1 MIPEIFKRRRDI
13 GREDKSAAGT
23 EVFFMADFDGEGRPV
38 LRVVDSSLKD
48 IDADCRQYEGDTF
61 LMLRNIDAIK
71 EAGAMT
77 FSWLGAGKGI
87 YLDEHPQLVWQLIR
101 CRNFI
106 NDKGE
111 RLEEMPGL
119 YQMDADVVSEGRW
132 LKPEFSLRR
141 IDGDGPFRLGDFRL
155 LTDCFAIS
163 GVSVVALKPLGSDFA
178 KLDLMRQKFDETV
191 AEQFLSVLMSRFD
204 NISLSFGGVP
214 CRTSGTPMKASS
226 AIVFEK
232 VNEDNA
238 LFMRQTE
245 GIPGVPVG
253 FVEDFSPVRIVSL
266 HPEPVIRNVDYSG
279 VRTSETDL
287 YKRVA
292 SCAPDRKT
300 AKEIYCEDNL
310 FIIPEQI
317 AGPFLLRNLSGLAE
331 DYMLIGSD
339 RLSGYRI
346 RAVAPKFSLSGG
358 SSGIDFLEGSA
369 EIHIDNDVFSL
380 SDFLAQ
386 YRRNRYV
393 ELSDGEKGI
402 VDDAYVKRL
411 ERIYSS
417 CGKGKKL
424 KLSFFDMPEVAALM
438 EQVPDAGLFRK
449 SREFYSGFNSLAASE
464 DLNIKGL
471 KAKLRPYQQNGVKW
485 LKYLY
490 DNNLGGCLADD
501 MGLGKTVQAISLLLL
516 SDSIGKKKGK
526 PSLIVMPRTLLFNW
540 TSEFAKFAPQV
551 KISTYYGAERNLEQV
566 ADAKVI
572 FTTYALLRNDVE
584 KLSRIK
590 FDTVILDESQNIKNM
605 TAKASQAV
613 MLLDAEHRFALS
625 GTPLENRIGELYP
638 LFRFLNP
645 GMFGSAENFNSRYA
659 QPIQKDGDAEVMRE
673 LKARISPFILRRLKT
688 EVLDDLPERIDQTMY
703 VEMEPDHRQF
713 YELRRRQYY
722 ESIKNR
728 IRSEGVAKSQF
739 EMLQALGEL
748 RRIASIPESISD
760 GRIHSSKIP
769 MLADAVLE
777 AAENGHKVVVFFN
790 FIAGIELL
798 AETLEANAVGYAVMT
813 GATGDRQRVVERFQN
828 DAECRVMLMTLK
840 TGGVG
845 LNLTAADTVFVAEPW
860 WNKSAEEQAIGR
872 LHRIGQKSVVHS
884 FSVITTG
891 TIEEKIQQLQ
901 QQKSSLVASLISSD
915 SSTAKVL
922 SEEDIDFILG

>member
-1 MIPEIFKRRRDI
+1 M
-13 GREDKSAAGT
+13 
-23 EVFFMADFDGEGRPV
+23 M
-38 LRVVDSSLKD
+38 RVVDSALKD
-48 IDADCRQYEGDTF
+48 IDADYRQYEGDTF

-111 RLEEMPGL
+111 RLEEIPGL
-119 YQMDADVVSEGRW
+119 YQMEADVVSEGRW
-132 LKPEFSLRR
+132 LKPRFSLRR
-141 IDGDGPFRLGDFRL
+141 IEGDGPFRLEDFRL
-155 LTDCFAIS
+155 LTDTFAVS
-163 GVSVVALKPLGSDFA
+163 GVSVVTLKPLGSDFA
-178 KLDLMRQKFDETV
+178 KLDLMRQKFDEAV

-204 NISLSFGGVP
+204 NISLSIGGAP
-214 CRTSGTPMKASS
+214 CRTSTTPLKASS

-238 LFMRQTE
+238 LFMRLTE

-253 FVEDFSPVRIVSL
+253 FVEDFSPVRIVTL

-279 VRTSETDL
+279 VQTSDTEL
-287 YKRVA
+287 YRRIS

-310 FIIPEQI
+310 FIVPEEI
-317 AGPFLLRNLSGLAE
+317 AGPFLLRNLSGLAD

-339 RLSGYRI
+339 RLSGYKI
-346 RAVAPKFSLSGG
+346 RAVAPKFTFSGG
-358 SSGIDFLEGSA
+358 SSGIDFLEGAA

-386 YRRNRYV
+386 YRKNRYV

-402 VDDAYVKRL
+402 VDESYVKRL
-411 ERIYSS
+411 ERIYGS

-424 KLSFFDMPEVAALM
+424 KLSFFDLPEVAALL
-438 EQVPDAGLFRK
+438 EQVPDAGLFK
-449 SREFYSGFNSLAASE
+449 KNREFYSGFNSLAASE
-464 DLNIKGL
+464 DLKINGL

-516 SDSIGKKKGK
+516 SDSICKKNGK

-551 KISTYYGAERNLEQV
+551 KICTYYGAERNLEQV

-584 KLSRIK
+584 KLSGMK

-659 QPIQKDGDAEVMRE
+659 QPIQKDGDVEVMKE

-722 ESIKNR
+722 ESIKNS

-872 LHRIGQKSVVHS
+872 LHRIGQKSAVHS
-884 FSVITTG
+884 FSVITAG

>member
-13 GREDKSAAGT
+13 GREDKSAARAD
-23 EVFFMADFDGEGRPV
+23 VFFMADFDGEGRPMM
-38 LRVVDSSLKD
+38 RVVDSALKD
-48 IDADCRQYEGDTF
+48 IDADYRQYDGDTF

-77 FSWLGAGKGI
+77 FSWLGTGKGI

-111 RLEEMPGL
+111 RLEEIPGL
-119 YQMDADVVSEGRW
+119 YQMEADVVSGGRW
-132 LKPEFSLRR
+132 LKPIFSLRR
-141 IDGDGPFRLGDFRL
+141 IDGDGPFRLEDFRL
-155 LTDCFAIS
+155 LTDSFAVS
-163 GVSVVALKPLGSDFA
+163 GVSVVTLKPLGSDFA
-178 KLDLMRQKFDETV
+178 KLDLMRQKFDEAV

-204 NISLSFGGVP
+204 NISLSLGGVP
-214 CRTSGTPMKASS
+214 CRTSTTPLKASS

-238 LFMRQTE
+238 LFMRLTE
-245 GIPGVPVG
+245 GIQGVPVD
-253 FVEDFSPVRIVSL
+253 FVEDFSPVRIVTL

-279 VRTSETDL
+279 VQTSETDL
-287 YKRVA
+287 YKRIA
-292 SCAPDRKT
+292 SCAPDKKT

-310 FIIPEQI
+310 FIIPEQV
-317 AGPFLLRNLSGLAE
+317 AGPFLLKNLSGLAD

-339 RLSGYRI
+339 RLSGYKI

-358 SSGIDFLEGSA
+358 PSGIDFLEGSA
-369 EIHIDNDVFSL
+369 EIHIDNDVFTL

-386 YRRNRYV
+386 YRKNRYV

-449 SREFYSGFNSLAASE
+449 SRDFYSGFNTLASSE

-501 MGLGKTVQAISLLLL
+501 MGLGKTVQAIALLLL

-551 KISTYYGAERNLEQV
+551 KTFTYYGTDRNVEQA
-566 ADAKVI
+566 ADVEVM
-572 FTTYALLRNDVE
+572 FTTYALLRNDIE
-584 KLSRIK
+584 KLREMK

-613 MLLDAEHRFALS
+613 MLLDAAHRFALS

-645 GMFGSAENFNSRYA
+645 GMFGSAESFNSRYA
-659 QPIQKDGDAEVMRE
+659 QPIQKGGDADAMRE

-713 YELRRRQYY
+713 YEMRRRQYY
-722 ESIKNR
+722 DSIKNS
-728 IRSEGVAKSQF
+728 IRSGGVAKSQF

-748 RRIASIPESISD
+748 RRIASIPESLSD

-798 AETLEANAVGYAVMT
+798 AESLEANAVGYVMMT
-813 GATGDRQRVVERFQN
+813 GATADRRRVVDRFQN
-828 DAECRVMLMTLK
+828 DDGCRVMLMTLK

-884 FSVITTG
+884 FSVITAG

-901 QQKSSLVASLISSD
+901 QQKSSLVSSLISSD
-915 SSTAKVL
+915 SSTAKIL